1 MRRTSRLIRVIV
13 LAVAAVGSANV
24 TVALAAPGDI
34 YSLGTL
40 GGTYSEGWGINDA
53 GQIAGAAY
61 ITGDTYRAFRY
72 TGTPGSGGTMADL
85 GALTAGQTLGYGI
98 NGSGQ
103 VAGTTY
109 PSNAPPHAFR
119 YSGTPGAGG
128 ALVNLDPGGT
138 FFSSYGRAVNDAGHV
153 AGYAE
158 PAGGSNFHAFRY
170 TGTPGSGGAMVDLG
184 TLGGNESRGFGIN
197 NAGQVTGWSQ
207 RTDGLTRAFLYTGTP
222 GSGGA
227 MVDLGTPGGL
237 ESSGSA
243 INNAG
248 QVTGH
253 YDTTAQGYYEV
264 RAFRYT
270 PGPGGGMVDL
280 GGGHGNAINDAGF
293 VIGESGSFPTLWQ
306 IDAANTA
313 VNLDEWLDVTNPTL
327 GADWSLRSFGRASDI
342 SNHGLITG
350 WGFYYPA
357 NQYRA
362 YLLDA
367 SSLVPEPAALG
378 LLSVGPLSVLRRR
391 RCSTRGSSTAATAW
405 SSSGS
410 SPSGASTRPFAK
422 TSRR

>member
-1 MRRTSRLIRVIV
+1 MSNTLRT
-13 LAVAAVGSANV
+13 AVAALGA
-24 TVALAAPGDI
+24 VALYAGAGVRLVHAAPGDI

-53 GQIAGAAY
+53 GQIAGASY
-61 ITGDTYRAFRY
+61 ISGETYRAFRY

-138 FFSSYGRAVNDAGHV
+138 FFSSYGRAVNDAGQV

-184 TLGGNESRGFGIN
+184 TLGGNESRGWGIN
-197 NAGQVTGWSQ
+197 NAGQVAGSSQ
-207 RTDGLTRAFLYTGTP
+207 RSDGLTRAFLYTGTP
-222 GSGGA
+222 GAGGA

-237 ESSGSA
+237 ESYGLA

-270 PGPGGGMVDL
+270 PGPGRGMVDL
-280 GGGHGNAINDAGF
+280 GPGGGSSINDAGF

-342 SNHGLITG
+342 SNNGLVTG
-350 WGFYYPA
+350 WGFYYPE

-367 SSLVPEPAALG
+367 SSLVPEPGG
-378 LLSVGPLSVLRRR
+378 LAVFGLAFLAVVRHAVAMPRRSILRGSGWEGVLR
-391 RCSTRGSSTAATAW
+391 
-405 SSSGS
+405 
-410 SPSGASTRPFAK
+410 
-422 TSRR
+422 